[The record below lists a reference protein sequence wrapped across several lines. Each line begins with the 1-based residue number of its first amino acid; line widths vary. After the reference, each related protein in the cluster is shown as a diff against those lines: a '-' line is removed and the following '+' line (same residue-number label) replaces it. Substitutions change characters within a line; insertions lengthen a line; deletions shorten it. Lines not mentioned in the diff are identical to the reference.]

1 MKYKGKKL
9 NSYKK
14 SELIKIIDILR
25 SYIPCESDV
34 QRRFEEWIVIDVL
47 SDVQQLKLRHSDN
60 VGDVKPKMFWRGMKN
75 EKQDRLTVW

>member
-1 MKYKGKKL
+1 MARTRMKYKGKKL

-34 QRRFEEWIVIDVL
+34 QRRFEE
-47 SDVQQLKLRHSDN
+47 
-60 VGDVKPKMFWRGMKN
+60 
-75 EKQDRLTVW
+75 